1 MYIRIVIYSFF
12 ILLSMKNIDFLK
24 KSLIAHRGVHNSK
37 IIENTI
43 PAFYKCVH
51 KKYIIELDIHIL
63 MDNEIVIYHDF
74 NIKRLTGVN
83 KTIEKLSYAQLSK
96 IKIKNKYTIPT
107 LKQVM
112 HIVKEKVP
120 LLIEIKKLND
130 NYNLE
135 RELVKIL
142 DNYRGEFAIQSSNIG
157 SLMWLKKNRPNY
169 IYGLIIF
176 SNIDYKIN
184 KKYIKYMDFLTVNK
198 YLNIKIKNKLLLGWT
213 IKSKEEYC
221 KYKDKFDNLIC
232 EKFI

>member
-1 MYIRIVIYSFF
+1 
-12 ILLSMKNIDFLK
+12 MKNIDFLK
-24 KSLIAHRGVHNSK
+24 ESLIAHRGLHNK
-37 IIENTI
+37 EIIENTL

-63 MDNEIVIYHDF
+63 KDNNLVIYHDF
-74 NIKRLTGVN
+74 SLKRLTGVN
-83 KTIEKLSYAQLSK
+83 KSIEKLSYAQLSK

-112 HIVKEKVP
+112 HIVSDIP
-120 LLIEIKKLND
+120 IIIEIKKISN

-135 RELVKIL
+135 MELVKIL
-142 DNYRGEFAIQSSNIG
+142 DNYKGEFAIQSSNIG

-184 KKYIKYMDFLTVNK
+184 SKYIKYMDFLTVNK

-213 IKSKEEYC
+213 IKSKEEYY